1 LKKRVIITISISDI
15 DIRYKEGIILIEF
28 KNVSKKFQ
36 DKYVLRNFNLKVQ
49 EGSKTLIFG
58 KSGIG
63 KTTIF
68 RLLLGF
74 IKPDEGQLLYK
85 NEELNGKNV
94 WDLRRDAVY
103 IGQELDISDG
113 TVREII
119 RTILNYKINL
129 KVPFE
134 ESKLIK
140 LFDFFEL
147 PANILD
153 KDFQSLS
160 GGEKQ
165 RVLISIFTFLNKKLY
180 LLDEITSSLDKEMKN
195 KVIEYLLSKKEWT
208 LIAISHDQEWLNKE
222 GLNIIEMGGNNN
234 GTYN

>member
-1 LKKRVIITISISDI
+1 M
-15 DIRYKEGIILIEF
+15 EGIILIEF
-28 KNVSKKFQ
+28 QNVSKKFQ
-36 DKYVLRNFNLKVQ
+36 GKYVLRNFNLKVQ

-85 NEELNGKNV
+85 NERLNSKNI
-94 WDLRRDAVY
+94 WDLRKETAY
-103 IGQELDISDG
+103 IGQELDVVDG
-113 TVREII
+113 TIREII
-119 RTILNYKINL
+119 RNILSYKINL

-134 ESKLIK
+134 ESRLIK

-147 PANILD
+147 ESNILD

-165 RVLISIFTFLNKKLY
+165 RVLISIFTLLNKKIY
-180 LLDEITSSLDKEMKN
+180 LLDEITSSLDREMKN
-195 KVIEYLLSKKEWT
+195 KVIKYLLSKKEWT
-208 LIAISHDQEWLNKE
+208 LIAISHDQEWLNNE
-222 GLNIIEMGGNNN
+222 GLNIIEMGGNQD

>member
-1 LKKRVIITISISDI
+1 M
-15 DIRYKEGIILIEF
+15 EGIILIEF

-36 DKYVLRNFNLKVQ
+36 GKYVLRNFNLKVQ

-85 NEELNGKNV
+85 NEQLNGKNI
-94 WDLRRDAVY
+94 WDLRKDSVY
-103 IGQELDISDG
+103 IGQELDIADG

-129 KVPFE
+129 KKSFN
-134 ESKLIK
+134 ESELIK

-147 PANILD
+147 QENILD

-165 RVLISIFTFLNKKLY
+165 RVLISIFTLLNKKLY
-180 LLDEITSSLDKEMKN
+180 LLDEITSSLDREMKN

>member
-1 LKKRVIITISISDI
+1 M
-15 DIRYKEGIILIEF
+15 EGITMIEF

-36 DKYVLRNFNLKVQ
+36 NKYVLKNFNLKVQ

-85 NEELNGKNV
+85 NEQLNGKNI
-94 WDLRRDAVY
+94 WDLRKDAVY
-103 IGQELDISDG
+103 IGQELDIADG
-113 TVREII
+113 TVREITCNI
-119 RTILNYKINL
+119 MNYKANIKKSFNEPQL
-129 KVPFE
+129 
-134 ESKLIK
+134 LK

-147 PANILD
+147 QENILD

-165 RVLISIFTFLNKKLY
+165 RVLISIFTLLNKKLY
-180 LLDEITSSLDKEMKN
+180 LLDEITSSLDREMKN